1 MIDASVPAPD
11 QGIDVADAGL
21 VPGVEAEVVV
31 TTAAGIAPR
40 IRRGIGAEKKV
51 LKGSLKTETD
61 PEIGT
66 EINRGSKIARRK
78 SVPMR
83 VLMANRNTAPRS
95 VKQEKSKGQNIFG
108 IRAVDV
114 LLFNLTSGALVLV
127 LDLEKKI
134 PAAR

>member
-1 MIDASVPAPD
+1 
-11 QGIDVADAGL
+11 
-21 VPGVEAEVVV
+21 
-31 TTAAGIAPR
+31 
-40 IRRGIGAEKKV
+40 
-51 LKGSLKTETD
+51 
-61 PEIGT
+61 
-66 EINRGSKIARRK
+66 
-78 SVPMR
+78 
-83 VLMANRNTAPRS
+83 MANRNTAPRS

>member
-1 MIDASVPAPD
+1 
-11 QGIDVADAGL
+11 
-21 VPGVEAEVVV
+21 
-31 TTAAGIAPR
+31 
-40 IRRGIGAEKKV
+40 
-51 LKGSLKTETD
+51 
-61 PEIGT
+61 
-66 EINRGSKIARRK
+66 
-78 SVPMR
+78 MR